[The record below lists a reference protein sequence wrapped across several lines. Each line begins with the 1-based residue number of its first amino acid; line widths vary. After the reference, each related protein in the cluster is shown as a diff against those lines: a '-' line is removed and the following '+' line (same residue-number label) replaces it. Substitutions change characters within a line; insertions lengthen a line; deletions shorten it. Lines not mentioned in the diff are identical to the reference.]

1 MAKSKIVKNIFL
13 TICVMILTSCSFS
26 PISPNYKEKEELME
40 MPKVLFL
47 YTYYDYIDEN
57 ELIKYIDN
65 AGNLHMVNLF
75 SEKGVLA
82 ISDIYEKIDISNDEI
97 IDSVD
102 KDKLKANYQ
111 FFLQVPVESGEY
123 ENLIYTESFLD
134 VELGRHRWYGLRY
147 DKKGEL
153 EYIIL
158 AGEGDTA
165 IENQDEDA
173 QKIASWLRGILY
185 KE

>member
-1 MAKSKIVKNIFL
+1 
-13 TICVMILTSCSFS
+13 
-26 PISPNYKEKEELME
+26 ME

-147 DKKGEL
+147 VL
-153 EYIIL
+153 
-158 AGEGDTA
+158 
-165 IENQDEDA
+165 
-173 QKIASWLRGILY
+173 IAN
-185 KE
+185 